1 MKTNCAVTIM
11 LALFLV
17 GGAVGRAQ
25 QATKNSPTPSAT
37 PAQPP
42 TAVVK
47 KEPVPSLDKY
57 PLAEAVRRLESGD
70 TPKKGVAKHAPVVPA
85 LPASTAPSPVS
96 PEVPRAFEAKR
107 DVALNAT
114 GMEAVGLSREWA
126 ESSNVPSPGKDG
138 RVVYAYGGSL
148 PVVVC
153 APLHV
158 CLLELEPGEK
168 IVGEPH
174 IGDSIRWE
182 ISPSVSGSGPD
193 ATPLIIIKPQIAGLD
208 TTMVVPTDRRAYYVR
223 LESKPN
229 EYVARVAFSY
239 PEDTKQKWQE
249 SLVKQREAEQ
259 EEKAAA
265 ERVAELPNAAL
276 ENMYWNYEIKGGDA
290 STRPLHVMDDGAKTY
305 IQMPMETIHRELP
318 VLVVKGPNGS
328 EMVNYR
334 VKDNMY
340 IVDRLFDR
348 AALLLGSGKH
358 QTKVDL
364 IRKAEVGGGKA
375 PGQKPQAQPAPS
387 AAEAGVQP

>member
-1 MKTNCAVTIM
+1 MV
-11 LALFLV
+11 
-17 GGAVGRAQ
+17 RAQ
-25 QATKNSPTPSAT
+25 QATNSSPTPSAT

-42 TAVVK
+42 PCGGKERTRAVSGQVSAGGGCAGAGIRRCA
-47 KEPVPSLDKY
+47 KE
-57 PLAEAVRRLESGD
+57 RRGKARADRSGAAR
-70 TPKKGVAKHAPVVPA
+70 GAAPP
-85 LPASTAPSPVS
+85 PVS
-96 PEVPRAFEAKR
+96 PEVPRSFDAKR

-114 GMEAVGLSREWA
+114 GCGGRAVEPRMGGEPQCSLRPARMAGWCTPTAVG
-126 ESSNVPSPGKDG
+126 
-138 RVVYAYGGSL
+138 L

-158 CLLELEPGEK
+158 CILELEPGEK

-193 ATPLIIIKPQIAGLD
+193 ATPLIIIKPRIAGLD

-249 SLVKQREAEQ
+249 YLAKQREAEQ
-259 EEKAAA
+259 QEKAAA
-265 ERVAELPNAAL
+265 ERVAELPNTAL

-290 STRPLHVMDDGAKTY
+290 STRPMHVMDDGAKTY
-305 IQMPMETIHRELP
+305 IQMPIETIHRELP

-358 QTKVDL
+358 QAKVEL
-364 IRKAEVGGGKA
+364 IRKAEVERWKGTGA
-375 PGQKPQAQPAPS
+375 STASPAS
-387 AAEAGVQP
+387 VKRCGSRSTAMTDVETTNGIAFGFGAAS

>member
-1 MKTNCAVTIM
+1 MKTNCSVAAV
-11 LALFLV
+11 LALSLFGSV
-17 GGAVGRAQ
+17 GLAQ
-25 QATKNSPTPSAT
+25 QPASSSPSTSAT

-42 TAVVK
+42 PPVVK

-57 PLAEAVRRLESGD
+57 PLAEAVRALGSGD
-70 TPKKGVAKHAPVVPA
+70 TPRNGTAKHMPTVPA
-85 LPASTAPSPVS
+85 LSTTAPPPAVS
-96 PEVPRAFEAKR
+96 PEVPRTFEAKR

-114 GMEAVGLSREWA
+114 GMEAVVLSREWA
-126 ESSNVPSPGKDG
+126 ESRNVPAPGKDG
-138 RVVYAYGGSL
+138 RVMYAYGGGL
-148 PVVVC
+148 PIVVC

-158 CLLELEPGEK
+158 CILELEPGEK

-193 ATPLIIIKPQIAGLD
+193 AIPLIIIKPRIAGLD

-239 PEDTKQKWQE
+239 PEDSKQKWQE
-249 SLVKQREAEQ
+249 YLAKQREAEQ
-259 EEKAAA
+259 QEKIAA
-265 ERVAELPNAAL
+265 ERVAELPNTAL
-276 ENMYWNYEIKGGDA
+276 EKMYWNYEIKGGDV

-305 IQMPMETIHRELP
+305 IQMPAETIHRELP

-358 QTKVDL
+358 QTKVEL
-364 IRKAEVGGGKA
+364 IRQAEVSGGKA
-375 PGQKPQAQPAPS
+375 PAQIPQAQ
-387 AAEAGVQP
+387 AATSDAETGAKP

>member
-1 MKTNCAVTIM
+1 MKMNCAVAAM
-11 LALFLV
+11 LTLSLFGSMGL
-17 GGAVGRAQ
+17 AQ
-25 QATKNSPTPSAT
+25 QPTSSSPTPNAT

-42 TAVVK
+42 PPVVK
-47 KEPVPSLDKY
+47 KEPVPSPDKY
-57 PLAEAVRRLESGD
+57 PLAEAVRALESGD
-70 TPKKGVAKHAPVVPA
+70 APRNGTAKHVPTVPA
-85 LPASTAPSPVS
+85 LSTTAPPPAVS
-96 PEVPRAFEAKR
+96 PEVPRSFEAKR

-114 GMEAVGLSREWA
+114 GMEAVVLSREWA
-126 ESSNVPSPGKDG
+126 ESGNVPAPGKDG
-138 RVVYAYGGSL
+138 RVVYAYGGGL
-148 PVVVC
+148 PIVVC

-158 CLLELEPGEK
+158 CILELEPGEK

-193 ATPLIIIKPQIAGLD
+193 AIPLIIIKPRIAGLD

-239 PEDTKQKWQE
+239 PEDSKQKWQE
-249 SLVKQREAEQ
+249 YLAKQHEAEQ
-259 EEKAAA
+259 QEKIAA
-265 ERVAELPNAAL
+265 ERVAELPNTAL
-276 ENMYWNYEIKGGDA
+276 EKMYWNYEIKGGDV

-305 IQMPMETIHRELP
+305 IQMSSETIHRELP

-334 VKDNMY
+334 VKDNIY

-358 QTKVDL
+358 QMKVEL
-364 IRKAEVGGGKA
+364 IRQAEVSGGKA
-375 PGQKPQAQPAPS
+375 PAQIPQAQ
-387 AAEAGVQP
+387 AATSDAETGAKP

>member
-1 MKTNCAVTIM
+1 MKMNCAVAAM
-11 LALFLV
+11 LTLSLFGSL
-17 GGAVGRAQ
+17 GRAQ
-25 QATKNSPTPSAT
+25 QPASSSQSPSAT
-37 PAQPP
+37 PEQPP
-42 TAVVK
+42 PPLVK
-47 KEPVPSLDKY
+47 KEPVPSPDKY
-57 PLAEAVRRLESGD
+57 PLTEAVRALESGD
-70 TPKKGVAKHAPVVPA
+70 APRNGNPKHMPTVPA
-85 LPASTAPSPVS
+85 LSTTAPPPAVS
-96 PEVPRAFEAKR
+96 PEVPRSFEAKR

-114 GMEAVGLSREWA
+114 GMEAVVLSREWA
-126 ESSNVPSPGKDG
+126 ESRNVPAPGKDG
-138 RVVYAYGGSL
+138 RVMYAYGGGL
-148 PVVVC
+148 PIVVC

-158 CLLELEPGEK
+158 CILELEPGEK

-193 ATPLIIIKPQIAGLD
+193 AIPLIIIKPRIAGLD

-223 LESKPN
+223 LESKSN

-239 PEDTKQKWQE
+239 PEDSKQKWQE
-249 SLVKQREAEQ
+249 YLVKQREAEQ
-259 EEKAAA
+259 QEKAAA
-265 ERVAELPNAAL
+265 ERVAELPNTAL
-276 ENMYWNYEIKGGDA
+276 ENMYWNYEIKGGDV

-305 IQMPMETIHRELP
+305 IQMSAETIHRELP

-358 QTKVDL
+358 QMKVEL
-364 IRKAEVGGGKA
+364 IRQAQVNGGKA
-375 PGQKPQAQPAPS
+375 PVQIPQAQ
-387 AAEAGVQP
+387 AASSGAETGAKP

>member
-1 MKTNCAVTIM
+1 MKTNCAVAAM
-11 LALFLV
+11 LALCL
-17 GGAVGRAQ
+17 GGSVVGRAQ
-25 QATKNSPTPSAT
+25 QATNSSPTPSPT

-42 TAVVK
+42 PAVVK
-47 KEPVPSLDKY
+47 KEPAPSPDKY
-57 PLAEAVRRLESGD
+57 PLSEAVRALESGD
-70 TPKKGVAKHAPVVPA
+70 SPKSTADKHVPAVPA
-85 LPASTAPSPVS
+85 LSRSTAPTPASS
-96 PEVPRAFEAKR
+96 EVPRSFDPKR

-114 GMEAVGLSREWA
+114 GTEAILLSREWA
-126 ESSNVPSPGKDG
+126 ESRNVPVPGKDG
-138 RVVYAYGGSL
+138 RVVYPYGGGL

-158 CLLELEPGEK
+158 CILELEPGEK

-208 TTMVVPTDRRAYYVR
+208 TTMVVPTDRRAYYIR

-229 EYVARVAFSY
+229 EYIARVAFSY
-239 PEDTKQKWQE
+239 PEDTNQKWQE
-249 SLVKQREAEQ
+249 YLVKQRETEQ
-259 EEKAAA
+259 QEKAAA
-265 ERVAELPNAAL
+265 DRVAELPNAAL

-290 STRPLHVMDDGAKTY
+290 STRPIHVMDDGAKTY
-305 IQMPMETIHRELP
+305 IQMPTETIHRELP

-340 IVDRLFDR
+340 IVDCLFDR

-364 IRKAEVGGGKA
+364 IRKAEVSGANA
-375 PGQKPQAQPAPS
+375 PEQKPQAQPAPS
-387 AAEAGVQP
+387 AAEAGAQP